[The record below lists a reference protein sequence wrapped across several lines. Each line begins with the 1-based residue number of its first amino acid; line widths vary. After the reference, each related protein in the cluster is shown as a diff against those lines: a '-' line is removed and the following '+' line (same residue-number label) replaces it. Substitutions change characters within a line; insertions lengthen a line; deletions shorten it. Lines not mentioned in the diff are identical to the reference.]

1 MFKDEIRK
9 SMEVYVDNML
19 VKSKKGAIHIFD
31 LRKTFEIPR
40 HYKMKS
46 STTGGNKI
54 QHLH

>member
-1 MFKDEIRK
+1 MFKDEIGK

-46 STTGGNKI
+46 NTTGGNKI